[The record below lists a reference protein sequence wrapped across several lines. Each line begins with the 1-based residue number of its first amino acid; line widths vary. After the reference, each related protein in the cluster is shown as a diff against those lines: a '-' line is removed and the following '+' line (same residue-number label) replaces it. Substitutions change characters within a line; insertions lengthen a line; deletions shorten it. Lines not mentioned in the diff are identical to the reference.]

1 MRKQEDLI
9 WEDPACFRA
18 RETGTSSG
26 LSLVQFFIGSGTRC
40 PVMAACCPTELF
52 RPGADLVRV
61 LHLTAEDRR
70 YLDRSLTPAR
80 VIRTRLGVGVLV
92 KRFCLSTGMG
102 LYIHVHAPAEALA
115 RIFNNRL
122 LPGEYELSDEVEEA
136 GCGMSAS
143 DEALLELIRPS
154 WMGLMALAHGF
165 PYADADGSV
174 PMDDVITWIRSAA
187 GAVGCGLEKIRVL
200 DRPTPVQSLKLPA
213 DGDIPLFFP
222 TRTQQKRCA
231 ADLDERIRMLS
242 GGGSPSADKPPETG
256 IGRVRWFG
264 ETMWEAYL
272 LLCLLLAR
280 MYDPKRTISCE
291 LSTDDGRSDGF
302 LDIGLSFS
310 LVVPPE
316 DASEDN
322 ARSHSGDLPPLPYA
336 MTAGFDCLE
345 QAMAYNGSVF
355 SWSAGVP
362 AAVPFDPSGAA
373 YPVTC
378 HLAFLHD
385 PTLELESDI
394 KEKIGLK
401 YE

>member
-1 MRKQEDLI
+1 
-9 WEDPACFRA
+9 
-18 RETGTSSG
+18 
-26 LSLVQFFIGSGTRC
+26 
-40 PVMAACCPTELF
+40 MAACCPTELF

-102 LYIHVHAPAEALA
+102 LYVHVHAPAEAA
-115 RIFNNRL
+115 SRIFNNRL

-165 PYADADGSV
+165 PYADADGSITT
-174 PMDDVITWIRSAA
+174 DDVIAWIRSAA
-187 GAVGCGLEKIRVL
+187 GAVGCGLKEVSVL
-200 DRPTPVQSLKLPA
+200 DRPTPVRSERLPA
-213 DGDIPLFFP
+213 DGDIRLSFP
-222 TRTQQKRCA
+222 TRTQQKRRA
-231 ADLDERIRMLS
+231 ADLDERIRMLRS
-242 GGGSPSADKPPETG
+242 GESPSPDRPQETG
-256 IGRVRWFG
+256 VGRVRWFG

-280 MYDPKRTISCE
+280 MYDPERAISCV
-291 LSTDDGRSDGF
+291 LSTDDGHNDGF
-302 LDIGLSFS
+302 LDIGLRFLLTTS
-310 LVVPPE
+310 PE
-316 DASEDN
+316 DVTEDG
-322 ARSHSGDLPPLPYA
+322 ARSHSDGFPPLPYA

-355 SWSAGVP
+355 SWSAGAPAVVP
-362 AAVPFDPSGAA
+362 YDPAGAA

-394 KEKIGLK
+394 KEKIELK